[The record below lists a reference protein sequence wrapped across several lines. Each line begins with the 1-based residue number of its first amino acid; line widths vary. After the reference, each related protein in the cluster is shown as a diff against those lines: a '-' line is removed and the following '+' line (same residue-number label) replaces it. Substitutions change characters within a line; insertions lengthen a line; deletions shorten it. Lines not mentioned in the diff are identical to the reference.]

1 MTGPCTAQSLSE
13 FAGRDPEPRRRA
25 APHTAGVTTRHP
37 RRLNHRPQHGYIHKR
52 TIARREPASYT
63 EIRIRG
69 RLSPAVIASLGQL
82 GTTVLPVETVVDGDM
97 DDAALLALVDRIG
110 ELGLELIELRRFP
123 DEQSPRTR
131 RP

>member
-1 MTGPCTAQSLSE
+1 MTVALRRLASE
-13 FAGRDPEPRRRA
+13 APSRVIRRPERNQ
-25 APHTAGVTTRHP
+25 APHTARVTTPHP
-37 RRLNHRPQHGYIHKR
+37 RRLKHRCEHGHLQQPNDR
-52 TIARREPASYT
+52 PREPASYT

-69 RLSPAVIASLGQL
+69 RLSPAVVASLGQL
-82 GTTVLPVETVVDGDM
+82 GTTVLPVETVVEGDM